1 MNRDEWTDDPAVALV
16 RPYAMVR
23 GRTHSRHSVF
33 DLVTFVMSMVASV
46 RDWQYAEPEHE
57 TVLDLCRAPLSVSE
71 LVSRTGLPIGVLRVL
86 LGDLLDMGAIRV
98 SRPSR
103 GDGRP
108 SVGLIKEVLA
118 GLRAL

>member
-1 MNRDEWTDDPAVALV
+1 MNRDEWNDDPAVALV

-57 TVLDLCRAPLSVSE
+57 AVLDLCRAPLSVSE
-71 LVSRTGLPIGVLRVL
+71 LVSRTGLPIGVIRVL

-98 SRPSR
+98 SRPAR